1 MIPLRKARL
10 QIIENTLSFSNNRFD
25 ISSDMPHGASVNLPI
40 LMQSILKKL
49 STAAAAT
56 IAVFC
61 SLQPS
66 EAAKVTIDGSGFYEL
81 STTLK
86 YYPTGYTQTG
96 RRPYLGPGEYHR
108 AKIGA
113 RWLSNNSEVKSG
125 TLSFELWAMPFYGA
139 TNGIVLMTSSVPGI
153 PALRY
158 YSNFRRS
165 GHAAFIDRYRH
176 PELNLYEYT
185 RSGWQWRDNLTFQRR
200 TLL

>member
-1 MIPLRKARL
+1 MK
-10 QIIENTLSFSNNRFD
+10 
-25 ISSDMPHGASVNLPI
+25 
-40 LMQSILKKL
+40 SILRKL
-49 STAAAAT
+49 STAVAAS
-56 IAVFC
+56 IALVT
-61 SLQPS
+61 SLQQS
-66 EAAKVTIDGSGFYEL
+66 EAAKVTIDGSGYYEL
-81 STTLK
+81 STILK
-86 YYPTGYTQTG
+86 FYPTGYGQTG
-96 RRPYLGPGEYHR
+96 RRPYLGGGDYHA

-139 TNGIVLMTSSVPGI
+139 TDGIVLMTSAVPGI
-153 PALRY
+153 SALKY

-165 GHAAFIDRYRH
+165 GHAAFINRNRV